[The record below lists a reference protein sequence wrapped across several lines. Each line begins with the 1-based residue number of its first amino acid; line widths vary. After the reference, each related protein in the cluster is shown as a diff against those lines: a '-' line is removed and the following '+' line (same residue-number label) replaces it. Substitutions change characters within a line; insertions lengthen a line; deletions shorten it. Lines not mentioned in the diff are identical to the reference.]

1 MRLRPSARAYSSMA
15 PRSLSLVLRRGNLQ
29 DASASA
35 LVTSA
40 NDSLVGNTQPTYW
53 RFISRLNADGALRK
67 HGGEELEAAC
77 LAIEP
82 LADADAGKLR
92 RDITRWTS
100 GVKHGASKVVRC
112 PAGRAVTTKAYGK
125 LNADHVIH
133 AVAPDS
139 EFGYEGMYTGGLLD
153 QRISGAVAGNDT
165 PTEFAGGASDG
176 LASQQF
182 TPPDDLLLAT
192 YENALAQARRVQADS
207 IVLCALGAGVKGW
220 KPAIS
225 AGLGLEAIARMLQ
238 RKDETMGPL
247 PTTVEFAIGGVGT
260 LAKDC
265 WKRWVSVFRQLLGA
279 PPGLEDATEYAAEAA
294 RAGAELRWE
303 LTSAGLEADG
313 VDPGLGGGT
322 LLTLDALA
330 EFQEMWE
337 WRRLGK
343 NGKDEPLTAE
353 QELQAVGRRSTR

>member
-1 MRLRPSARAYSSMA
+1 
-15 PRSLSLVLRRGNLQ
+15 
-29 DASASA
+29 
-35 LVTSA
+35 
-40 NDSLVGNTQPTYW
+40 
-53 RFISRLNADGALRK
+53 
-67 HGGEELEAAC
+67 
-77 LAIEP
+77 
-82 LADADAGKLR
+82 
-92 RDITRWTS
+92 
-100 GVKHGASKVVRC
+100 
-112 PAGRAVTTKAYGK
+112 
-125 LNADHVIH
+125 
-133 AVAPDS
+133 
-139 EFGYEGMYTGGLLD
+139 MYTGGLLD

-303 LTSAGLEADG
+303 LTAAGLEADG